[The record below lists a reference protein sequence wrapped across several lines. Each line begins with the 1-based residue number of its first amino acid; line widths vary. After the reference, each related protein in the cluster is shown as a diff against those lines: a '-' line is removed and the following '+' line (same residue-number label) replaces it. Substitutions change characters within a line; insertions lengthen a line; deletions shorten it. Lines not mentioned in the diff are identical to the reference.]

1 MESDLFHLLEMRLVA
16 AFSLNKYS
24 GNMFLIAAHNH
35 AADQGTHIPNQLAAI
50 AVCSSAVQLA
60 DELEP

>member
-1 MESDLFHLLEMRLVA
+1 MRLVA